1 MDFANPGMS
10 PERWSSYDTP
20 HPVVAHHT
28 AKFSWFCQ
36 NRIGVLFQ
44 ERTRVSLSTSGS
56 MFLSNTSGNLTLKLL
71 PEASEGCLTS
81 IVCLMM
87 SGSFVL

>member
-1 MDFANPGMS
+1 MIRRTLWSHTIQRSLAGFARIASEYYSRN
-10 PERWSSYDTP
+10 ERGR
-20 HPVVAHHT
+20 HFRRKA
-28 AKFSWFCQ
+28 AC
-36 NRIGVLFQ
+36 
-44 ERTRVSLSTSGS
+44 
-56 MFLSNTSGNLTLKLL
+56 FLSNTSGNLTLKLL